1 MPHVRVAARAVT
13 PAVIL
18 FLLVSSVT
26 AFARTSF
33 TSAFGFPGQEAEQ
46 VLTEA
51 AQNMDADGFWNLV
64 AGVTQTGV
72 AKVPRQKPTTPE
84 TRPGGTLV
92 SDSFDSAW
100 QAEHVPLCKARPHF
114 GPATKTPPIR

>member
-1 MPHVRVAARAVT
+1 VRVAARAVT

-51 AQNMDADGFWNLV
+51 AQNMDADGFWNLDRISQIKRGEALGCARSNNYSIFKRLIV
-64 AGVTQTGV
+64 VEPDGIE
-72 AKVPRQKPTTPE
+72 PTT
-84 TRPGGTLV
+84 
-92 SDSFDSAW
+92 SSM
-100 QAEHVPLCKARPHF
+100 PLKRSPN
-114 GPATKTPPIR
+114 